1 MLNPRP
7 SFILPFACF
16 QVFTKGSLPVTDTI
30 SGATFSGKPLPV
42 VATRYANA
50 LYLLASERSQ
60 LPMVEKELRAFQAL
74 LSNSAELTRFITS
87 PLLRRDVIV
96 KGLDALFVK
105 ANISGLAQQFFHV
118 VVKNGRAAA
127 IPTIIQGFLNVLAQS
142 RGEVI
147 AEVTAAHPLTNEQKD
162 MIAAALQNS
171 LSAKGVKK
179 IVIASKVDASVL
191 GGMMVQIGSSLY
203 DGTIKGKLQKLS
215 QVLKANR
222 AA

>member
-1 MLNPRP
+1 
-7 SFILPFACF
+7 
-16 QVFTKGSLPVTDTI
+16 VTDA
-30 SGATFSGKPLPV
+30 SFSGKPLPA
-42 VATRYANA
+42 VAMRYAKA
-50 LYLLASERSQ
+50 LYLLSDERGQ
-60 LPMVEKELRAFQAL
+60 LPMVEKELRSFQGL
-74 LSNSAELTRFITS
+74 LSASAELSRFIAS
-87 PLLRRDVIV
+87 PLLRRDAIV
-96 KGLDALFVK
+96 KGLDALFTQAK
-105 ANISGLAQQFFHV
+105 ISGLAQQFFHV

-127 IPTIIQGFLNVLAQS
+127 IPTIIQAFLNVLAEK
-142 RGEVI
+142 RGEVV
-147 AEVTAAHPLTNEQKD
+147 AEVTAAHPLTEAQKE

-179 IVIASKVDASVL
+179 IVIAAKVDTTVL

>member
-1 MLNPRP
+1 
-7 SFILPFACF
+7 
-16 QVFTKGSLPVTDTI
+16 VTN
-30 SGATFSGKPLPV
+30 SSFSGKPLPV

-50 LYLLASERSQ
+50 LFLLASERGQ
-60 LPMVEKELRAFQAL
+60 LPMVEKELQSFQAL
-74 LSNSAELTRFITS
+74 LDSSAELTSFITS

-96 KGLDALFVK
+96 KGLDALFTK
-105 ANISGLAQQFFHV
+105 AGISGLAQQFFHV

-127 IPTIIQGFLNVLAQS
+127 IPTVIQAFLNVLAAS

-147 AEVTAAHPLTNEQKD
+147 AEVTAAHPLSDAQKET
-162 MIAAALQNS
+162 IASALQHS

-179 IVIASKVDASVL
+179 IIIASKVDASVL

-215 QVLKANR
+215 QVLKANK

>member
-1 MLNPRP
+1 MTNP
-7 SFILPFACF
+7 SFAISS
-16 QVFTKGSLPVTDTI
+16 FT
-30 SGATFSGKPLPV
+30 GKPLPV

-50 LYLLASERSQ
+50 LFLLASERGQ
-60 LPMVEKELRAFQAL
+60 LPMVEKEMRSFQSL
-74 LSNSAELTRFITS
+74 LAASAELTSFITS

-118 VVKNGRAAA
+118 VVKNGRAAT
-127 IPTIIQGFLNVLAQS
+127 IPTIIQGFLNVLAAS

-147 AEVTAAHPLTNEQKD
+147 AEVTAAHPLTDAQKD
-162 MIAAALQNS
+162 MIASALQQS
-171 LSAKGVKK
+171 LSASGVKK
-179 IVIASKVDASVL
+179 IIIAPKVDASVL

-215 QVLKANR
+215 QVLKANK

>member
-1 MLNPRP
+1 M
-7 SFILPFACF
+7 
-16 QVFTKGSLPVTDTI
+16 TDNI

-60 LPMVEKELRAFQAL
+60 LQMVEKELRAFQGL
-74 LSNSAELTRFITS
+74 LNSSAELMRFITS

-127 IPTIIQGFLNVLAQS
+127 IPTVIQAFLNIVAQA
-142 RGEVI
+142 RGEVV
-147 AEVTAAHPLTNEQKD
+147 AEVTAAHPLTDAQKE
-162 MIAAALQNS
+162 MIASALQNS

-179 IVIASKVDASVL
+179 IVIADRVDSSVL

-215 QVLKANR
+215 QVLKASR

>member
-1 MLNPRP
+1 VTNS
-7 SFILPFACF
+7 SFA
-16 QVFTKGSLPVTDTI
+16 
-30 SGATFSGKPLPV
+30 GKPLPV

-50 LYLLASERSQ
+50 LYLLADERGQ
-60 LPMVEKELRAFQAL
+60 LPMVEKELVSFQGL
-74 LSNSAELTRFITS
+74 LAASAELTSFITS

-96 KGLDALFVK
+96 KGLDALFAK
-105 ANISGLAQQFFHV
+105 ASISGLAQQFFHV

-127 IPTIIQGFLNVLAQS
+127 IPTIIQGFLTLLAEK
-142 RGEVI
+142 RGEVV
-147 AEVTAAHPLTNEQKD
+147 AEVTAAHALTDAQKD
-162 MIAAALQNS
+162 MIASALQQS

-179 IVIASKVDASVL
+179 IVIAPKVDESVL

-215 QVLKANR
+215 QVLKASR